1 MKLRNLLT
9 VVFVALSVI
18 SCEDAYRV
26 DPADE
31 IIDLNAIRSIED
43 LERAMTGVYAGV
55 GGQSFVEWSSMFT
68 DECRKPSSN
77 RGSGVQVHTWSINN
91 GTNEPDGYYAGLY
104 GTINRVNVVL
114 ARMDNVVAVSQAD
127 IDAKERIAA
136 ELLTIRAMAHF
147 DLLRFFA
154 TDYSDPTAL
163 ATPIVNGEIVFETL
177 PRNTVGEVID
187 FVLGDLETAH
197 QSLVTVGSNSD
208 VTRVTP
214 LAIQALRARISLYI
228 KDYSSAVTYAQEVVN
243 AIPLAANPT
252 QYLDIWDDANTAEIV
267 FKLKRVQG
275 NGQIGRIYKD
285 ADGTVLYNISNDL
298 WAQFTNTDLRR
309 AVGALVETGSTLAD
323 LRVGK
328 YSGPSSNYGLADV
341 KLFRVAEMY
350 LILSEAHA
358 LKATP
363 DFAAA
368 EAAINT
374 LRASRRLAPTALP
387 NLTFTSGADAIDKI
401 LLERRRE
408 LAFEGHRFF
417 DLKRFGRGVDRI
429 ASDVVLNSFAED
441 LPAGDYRFTLPI
453 PQGAIFANS
462 LLVQNPGY

>member
-1 MKLRNLLT
+1 MKLKKLLIAIFIA
-9 VVFVALSVI
+9 VGFV

-31 IIDLNAIRSIED
+31 IIDLNAIRNIND
-43 LERAMTGVYAGV
+43 LERAMTGVYANV
-55 GGQSFVEWSSMFT
+55 GGQSFIEWSSMFT

-91 GTNEPDGYYAGLY
+91 GTNEPDAYYAGLY
-104 GTINRVNVVL
+104 ATINRANVVL
-114 ARMDNVVAVSQAD
+114 ARIPNLQLTTQAD
-127 IDAKERIAA
+127 IDAKDRIVA

-154 TDYSDPTAL
+154 TDYSNPSAL
-163 ATPIVNGEIVFETL
+163 AVPIVDSEIVFQTL

-187 FVLGDLETAH
+187 FVMTDLESAH
-197 QSLVTVGSNSD
+197 QTLSTVGSNAD

-214 LAIQALRARISLYI
+214 LAIQALRARISLYT
-228 KDYSSAVTYAQEVVN
+228 KDYNSAVTYAQEVVN

-252 QYLDIWDDANTAEIV
+252 QYLDIWDDASNTEIV

-275 NGQIGRIYKD
+275 NTQIGRIYKD
-285 ADGTVLYNISNDL
+285 ADGTVLYNVSNDL
-298 WAQFTNTDLRR
+298 WAQFASNDLRR
-309 AVGALVETGSTLAD
+309 AVGALVETGSTVAD

-328 YSGPSSNYGLADV
+328 YSGPTSNYGLADI

-374 LRASRRLAPTALP
+374 LRASRRLTASALP
-387 NLTFTSGADAIDKI
+387 NLTFTSASDAVDKI

-429 ASDVVLNSFAED
+429 PSDVVLNSFAED
-441 LPAGDYRFTLPI
+441 LPAGDYKFTLPI